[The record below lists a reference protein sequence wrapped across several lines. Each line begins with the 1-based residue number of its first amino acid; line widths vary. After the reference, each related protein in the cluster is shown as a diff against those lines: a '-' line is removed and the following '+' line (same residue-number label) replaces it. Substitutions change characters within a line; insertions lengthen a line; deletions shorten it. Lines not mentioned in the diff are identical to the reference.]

1 MRAHSIIQQVQIIL
15 WILADNSFALYTP
28 KELDPK
34 KTVLVGNLHWTMT
47 ARDLAYIMNELF
59 GFVVYAGI
67 DIYKLKYPIGSGR
80 VTFSHQHNFM
90 RYIETCI
97 KFSLFFSFK
106 SVV

>member
-15 WILADNSFALYTP
+15 WIFADNNFALYTP

-67 DIYKLKYPIGSGR
+67 DIDKLKYPIGSGR
-80 VTFSHQHNFM
+80 VTFSHQQNFM

-106 SVV
+106 SVI